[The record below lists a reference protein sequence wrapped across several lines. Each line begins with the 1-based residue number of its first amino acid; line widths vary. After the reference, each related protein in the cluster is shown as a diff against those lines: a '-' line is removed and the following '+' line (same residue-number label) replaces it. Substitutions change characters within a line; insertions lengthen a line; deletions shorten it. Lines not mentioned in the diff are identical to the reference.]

1 PEHFRPGAG
10 ESARAA
16 GHHRRAGGRRAA
28 AQGPRLA
35 RLPRRRHA
43 AGGSARAA
51 PRRARLARRRRYDPR
66 DGGAGRPRRA
76 GRPVAGRRA
85 GRPRRRAHRRPG
97 GRAGASR
104 RRPRRQHRHR
114 AGGAGGRARRGG
126 GHGGRAPAPGRI
138 VSATLTAEPDLDA
151 LGAEAS
157 SLAVELG
164 RVTVEVRGGGR
175 RGADATVGA
184 GVVWHPDGLIL
195 TNAHVAHR
203 DVTVVL
209 ADGRSWSA
217 RLVAR
222 DPQRDLAALV
232 VDASAL
238 PAARIGD
245 SGALRV
251 GELVLAVG
259 NPLGL
264 VRALSAGLVHAVGP
278 R

>member
-1 PEHFRPGAG
+1 
-10 ESARAA
+10 
-16 GHHRRAGGRRAA
+16 
-28 AQGPRLA
+28 
-35 RLPRRRHA
+35 
-43 AGGSARAA
+43 
-51 PRRARLARRRRYDPR
+51 
-66 DGGAGRPRRA
+66 
-76 GRPVAGRRA
+76 
-85 GRPRRRAHRRPG
+85 
-97 GRAGASR
+97 
-104 RRPRRQHRHR
+104 
-114 AGGAGGRARRGG
+114 
-126 GHGGRAPAPGRI
+126 
-138 VSATLTAEPDLDA
+138 
-151 LGAEAS
+151 AS

-175 RGADATVGA
+175 RGATATVGA

-222 DPQRDLAALV
+222 DPRRDLAALV
-232 VDASAL
+232 VDASGL

-278 R
+278 RAIHADLRLAPGNSGSAPPPCAWPPATRAARSPTRGAAWSGSTR

>member
-1 PEHFRPGAG
+1 
-10 ESARAA
+10 
-16 GHHRRAGGRRAA
+16 
-28 AQGPRLA
+28 
-35 RLPRRRHA
+35 
-43 AGGSARAA
+43 
-51 PRRARLARRRRYDPR
+51 
-66 DGGAGRPRRA
+66 
-76 GRPVAGRRA
+76 
-85 GRPRRRAHRRPG
+85 
-97 GRAGASR
+97 
-104 RRPRRQHRHR
+104 
-114 AGGAGGRARRGG
+114 
-126 GHGGRAPAPGRI
+126 

-151 LGAEAS
+151 LGAAAS

-175 RGADATVGA
+175 RGATATVGA

-195 TNAHVAHR
+195 TNAHVAHH

-232 VDASAL
+232 VDASGL
-238 PAARIGD
+238 PTARIGD

-278 R
+278 RAIHADLRLAPGNSGGPLADARGHVVGLNAMIVGGLAVAVPSRVARHFVREQLRG